1 MLSIQPVNLTNQYS
15 FKGAT
20 RPMEEDYSYSRLDY
34 ESDKS
39 DLEGHLE
46 DLNEIIEN
54 TNVPKPIRVI
64 GKIASIGIGA
74 GLGFVSMK
82 FGAQGVAKLAK
93 KGMAYSKE
101 LLNKPFAKN
110 IVEKSTKMTN
120 DVKTFVTNKFDNLST
135 IISKNAKYQAMTEK
149 LAGMSKKI
157 KTSKFG
163 EKVSNMANSVAESKV
178 AQKAKEVAQ
187 NTKTKIKNITS
198 EQVENAIVNV
208 FAVSGGVTGGITA
221 LQDSVRKDAQC

>member
-15 FKGAT
+15 FRGAT
-20 RPMEEDYSYSRLDY
+20 RPMEEDYSYTKLNY

-54 TNVPKPIRVI
+54 TSVPKPIRVL

-82 FGAQGVAKLAK
+82 FGAQGVTKLAK
-93 KGMAYSKE
+93 KGIAYSKK

-110 IVEKSTKMTN
+110 AINKSREIATNVSSFVKEKFGK
-120 DVKTFVTNKFDNLST
+120 LSDS
-135 IISKNAKYQAMTEK
+135 IADNAKFKAVTEK
-149 LAGMSKKI
+149 LASTNEKIKSSNVGKKI
-157 KTSKFG
+157 
-163 EKVSNMANSVAESKV
+163 SNFTNTVAESKV
-178 AQKAKEVAQ
+178 AQKAKEVVD

-198 EQVENAIVNV
+198 ENVENAVVNL

-221 LQDSVRKDAQC
+221 LQESVRKDA